1 MMFFFKL
8 NTKRIHMIN
17 SKITIYNTNEQRLN
31 EIYEHEIDKIFYK
44 KD

>member
-1 MMFFFKL
+1 
-8 NTKRIHMIN
+8 MIN
-17 SKITIYNTNEQRLN
+17 SKITIYNTNEQRLH